1 MTLVV
6 LTSKD
11 DHTKLFLSESGPW
24 ECVLIQH
31 LDGSETPALIN
42 VETGEYIEVVESEHK
57 MHQAQVDA
65 GWLVRS
71 VQAVG

>member
-11 DHTKLFLSESGPW
+11 GHIKLALPEGGRW

-31 LDGSETPALIN
+31 LDGSETPAVVN
-42 VETGEYIEVVESEHK
+42 VETGEYIEVVESEDE

-65 GWLVRS
+65 GWRVRS